1 MKHTFVLFLSLILLV
16 LPGCSA
22 EKSSADTA
30 KKTLTIY
37 STMSTDSERDTFRK
51 LAAAFEK
58 EHSDIHVSL
67 HFPGND
73 YENMMRVRMAVM
85 ICLIYSIHMAG
96 GKSGTENIQRISRI
110 WNGLKILIP
119 I

>member
-51 LAAAFEK
+51 LAAHSKRNTVTFMSAF
-58 EHSDIHVSL
+58 
-67 HFPGND
+67 
-73 YENMMRVRMAVM
+73 
-85 ICLIYSIHMAG
+85 
-96 GKSGTENIQRISRI
+96 ISQAMTM
-110 WNGLKILIP
+110 KI
-119 I
+119 